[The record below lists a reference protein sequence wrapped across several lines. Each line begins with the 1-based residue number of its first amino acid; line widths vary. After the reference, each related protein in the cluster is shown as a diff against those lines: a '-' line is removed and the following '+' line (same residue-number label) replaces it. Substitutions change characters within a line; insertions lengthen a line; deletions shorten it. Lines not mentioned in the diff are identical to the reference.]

1 MNNTVNTM
9 ASIFTG
15 KGGTLKLTI
24 FGSLIAAVIYEIMDA
39 CYGLNI
45 TTKDGSVSLAP
56 ASGMGVP
63 QMPDSSTQEEE
74 QSGQDQTSTVVT
86 NDQVEDEAEG

>member
-1 MNNTVNTM
+1 MNNTINTF

-39 CYGLNI
+39 RYGLNV
-45 TTKDGSVSLAP
+45 TTKEGSVSLAP
-56 ASGMGVP
+56 TTGVGIQ
-63 QMPDSSTQEEE
+63 QMADGPIQDEE
-74 QSGQDQTSTVVT
+74 QPGPDQASQVVMDDPVQGET
-86 NDQVEDEAEG
+86 EE